1 MIIIVN
7 KLARLVPRRF
17 VFADKEIAKTALTSK
32 KGRQARARHPLFSA
46 GGKI

>member
-17 VFADKEIAKTALTSK
+17 ASAGKEIAKTALTSK

>member
-7 KLARLVPRRF
+7 KVARLVPRRF
-17 VFADKEIAKTALTSK
+17 ASADKEIAKTAFTSK
-32 KGRQARARHPLFSA
+32 KGRQARARHPLFSP